1 MTRFHFFILVLI
13 VSISGF
19 SQGMLLPVISVIF
32 EQEGHSAALNGLH
45 ATGLYIGVL
54 IASPF
59 MEAPLRRLGFKPLIV
74 IGGVMVCAS
83 LFAFVFIQSFIVW
96 FFLRLLI
103 GMGIICCTFQRKL
116 G

>member
-1 MTRFHFFILVLI
+1 
-13 VSISGF
+13 
-19 SQGMLLPVISVIF
+19 MLLPVISVIF

-83 LFAFVFIQSFIVW
+83 LFAFVLFSRLSFGSFAALDRNRGSYAALFNANLGDHIIV
-96 FFLRLLI
+96 
-103 GMGIICCTFQRKL
+103 
-116 G
+116 

>member
-45 ATGLYIGVL
+45 ATGLYIGR
-54 IASPF
+54 PD
-59 MEAPLRRLGFKPLIV
+59 R
-74 IGGVMVCAS
+74 
-83 LFAFVFIQSFIVW
+83 FAFHGSAASQARF
-96 FFLRLLI
+96 
-103 GMGIICCTFQRKL
+103 
-116 G
+116 